1 LRIILA
7 ALMLL
12 ATPAT
17 AQDWRLYDNP
27 EMGYAVDIPAGLG
40 QVAET
45 VEGLI
50 VQSPTVTLTVF
61 GLDVTPMD
69 FETAVETAIASSED
83 EGFVLTGS
91 TVTPEWARYA
101 AANGATRQAV
111 GLVAL
116 CDGMSIAA
124 YELRYMEA
132 DSVTLAPVIDRLS
145 ETLRVSRPC

>member
-1 LRIILA
+1 LA
-7 ALMLL
+7 ALLLL
-12 ATPAT
+12 ATPAA
-17 AQDWRLYDNP
+17 AQDWRLYDNV

-61 GLDVTPMD
+61 GLDVAPMD
-69 FETAVETAIASSED
+69 FETAVATAIASSED
-83 EGFVLTGS
+83 EGFAITGS
-91 TVTPEWARYA
+91 TVTHEWARYA
-101 AANGATRQAV
+101 ATNGATRQAV

-116 CDGMSIAA
+116 CDGTSIAA

-132 DSVTLAPVIDRLS
+132 DSVTLTPVIDQLS